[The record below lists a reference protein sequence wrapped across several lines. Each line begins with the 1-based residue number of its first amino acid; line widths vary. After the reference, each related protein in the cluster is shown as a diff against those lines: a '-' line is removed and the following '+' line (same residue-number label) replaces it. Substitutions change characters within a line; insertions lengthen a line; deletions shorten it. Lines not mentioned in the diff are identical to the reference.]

1 MAGDNTIKN
10 LMDAF
15 AGESQANRKYVAFA
29 EKAEQEGYHQVA
41 KLFRAAA
48 EAETVHALNHLNAM
62 DGVKSTG
69 QNLKEAI
76 DGETFEFEKMY
87 PQMIEDARNENK
99 NEAKISF
106 TYANKVEKIHAGL
119 YKKYLENL
127 GNNPDTPIFV
137 CGVCGNT
144 VEGEAPGK
152 CPVCGNPE
160 EVFEEIK

>member
-1 MAGDNTIKN
+1 MAGDKTIKN

-15 AGESQANRKYVAFA
+15 AGESQANKKYAAFA

-62 DGVKSTG
+62 DGIKSTK

-76 DGETFEFEKMY
+76 NDETFEFEKMY
-87 PQMIEDARNENK
+87 PKMIEDARNENK

-127 GNNPDTPIFV
+127 ENNPDTPIFV

-144 VEGEAPGK
+144 VEGEAPEK
-152 CPVCGNPE
+152 CPVCGNPK

>member
-1 MAGDNTIKN
+1 MAEDKTIRN
-10 LMDAF
+10 LLDAF
-15 AGESQANRKYVAFA
+15 AGESQANKKYVAFA

-62 DGVKSTG
+62 DGVKSTS

-76 DGETFEFEKMY
+76 NGETFEFEKMY
-87 PQMIEDARNENK
+87 PEMIEDARNENK

-119 YKKYLENL
+119 YKKYLENIE
-127 GNNPDTPIFV
+127 NNPDTPIFV

-144 VEGEAPGK
+144 VEGEAPEK
-152 CPVCGNPE
+152 CPVCGNPK
-160 EVFEEIK
+160 EVFKEIK